1 MNRPLVGF
9 DGLASAYVWLE
20 RLAFGKDL
28 ENARFCHLDQLRGCQ
43 QVLVL
48 GEGDGRFLA
57 RLVRQFPAMRI
68 ECMDASS
75 AMLAKAE
82 GRLSAEDRARVNFRQ
97 EDALLA
103 EFGTDEYD
111 AVVTLFFLDCF
122 SAEEVAGLIGRI
134 RTALRDDAR
143 WLWADFALPQ
153 RGWRRW
159 RAQTWLRGLYFFFR
173 IQTALTA
180 RQLPPSEVLLQA
192 AGFVLCAEESFQAG
206 LLRSAVWER
215 GGKGLDQRLRSDPGS
230 EASSVV

>member
-1 MNRPLVGF
+1 
-9 DGLASAYVWLE
+9 
-20 RLAFGKDL
+20 
-28 ENARFCHLDQLRGCQ
+28 
-43 QVLVL
+43 VLVL

-57 RLVRQFPAMRI
+57 QLVRRFPAMHI
-68 ECMDASS
+68 ECIDASS

-103 EFGTDEYD
+103 QFGKDKYD

-180 RQLPPSEVLLQA
+180 RQLPPSEVLLRA
-192 AGFVLCAEESFQAG
+192 AGFVLLAEESFQAG
-206 LLRSAVWER
+206 LLRCAVWGR
-215 GGKGLDQRLRSDPGS
+215 G
-230 EASSVV
+230 

>member
-1 MNRPLVGF
+1 MNRPLGSF
-9 DGLASAYVWLE
+9 DRLASAYVWLE
-20 RLAFGKDL
+20 RLAFGRDL

-43 QVLVL
+43 RVLVL

-75 AMLAKAE
+75 AMLARAK
-82 GRLSAEDRARVNFRQ
+82 GRLNAEDRARVNFRQ

-103 EFGTDEYD
+103 EFGTDKYD

-134 RTALRDDAR
+134 QVALHDNAR
-143 WLWADFALPQ
+143 WLWADFALPE

-159 RAQTWLRGLYFFFR
+159 RAQLWLRGLYFFFR
-173 IQTALTA
+173 NQTAMTA
-180 RQLPPSEVLLQA
+180 RQLPPSEELLRA
-192 AGFVLCAEESFQAG
+192 SGFMLSAEESFQAG
-206 LLRSAVWER
+206 LLRSAVWKR
-215 GGKGLDQRLRSDPGS
+215 GPHGKGSQMANPS
-230 EASSVV
+230 ETPASL